1 MSLSLHTGQESH
13 PLVRAFVCS
22 SFRTRRNHIM
32 SDSSGLS
39 TSADDATLDYRTTP
53 SQNTSHEY
61 PVRVGSAAMFGQE
74 AEGGTSSHEI
84 FSNGDVE
91 MRSTGDTEPAPHP
104 SNSAQSNPDAMAAM
118 GSKARSLIQ
127 VVQRLETLGIQA
139 TIPSFPKFVVVGDQ
153 SHGKSSI
160 VEAICDIQLPRGQ
173 GTVTRC
179 PFQITTSGSPLPWTC
194 RIFLQPKYR
203 YSPTFKAGRDK
214 TKYDRWDEFNG
225 EPFHFATIH
234 DKHSLEETLKRAQ
247 LALLNPRT
255 DPAHFQSAHTS
266 WGKNELAFSPN
277 LIHIQISGPDLPEL
291 SFFDLP
297 GAINVHRDPNE
308 QHLVAFI
315 QKLLQNYIRDEQAL
329 VLLALSSDQDPETS
343 TALRF
348 VKECA
353 AEGRTMGV
361 LTKPDLITKGRM
373 PKIYD
378 LLYGEDF
385 QLGSGWFVTKQLS
398 SEEVESVSYEEARS
412 REQIFFSQEPW
423 ASTALGERFGI
434 HNVQA
439 TISRRLELH
448 ISTSL
453 PEISNRVQ
461 DRLDTVSKHLEQLPE
476 RPNGLSAC
484 YVVMDGAHTVTT
496 AITMLVRGEG
506 QTQLRAEY
514 KGLLREL
521 RTQLKQGK
529 PQIILGT
536 PGYVKPAISLD
547 TEDENDDPR
556 AANSRLSTETP
567 SKKRKVGNNHFQTPT
582 QCDRIKVDDS
592 FGTPASRNRSKTV
605 SEDAVQDSA
614 SSTGTPLALGE
625 VKDMFDFGSTTCL
638 PDQIDP
644 RVTES
649 LIKQFLQDWRRLVE
663 ELLVRIYRLLADKL
677 QACIYEVLPA
687 RQSTQLL
694 RDISGILE
702 SLVKDLVTQ
711 QKERIAYL
719 VNCEM
724 HKPITYNNKLLA
736 TETAAQKNRLEQLR
750 HIERVNEYYD
760 TLESKGAAR
769 IPYGEER
776 KRKFE
781 DQTLRSQL
789 GPDCYNREVDA
800 LATPLAYYDIASLR
814 LLDTIASHLEFGLM
828 YGLETR
834 LRDALRTG
842 LKVTEEQH
850 CLELLAED
858 PERENLGLRLTA
870 EKEKLVM
877 AMKDLD
883 GLPNMQ

>member
-1 MSLSLHTGQESH
+1 MSGKSGPSTPADGASLEH
-13 PLVRAFVCS
+13 R
-22 SFRTRRNHIM
+22 
-32 SDSSGLS
+32 
-39 TSADDATLDYRTTP
+39 TP
-53 SQNTSHEY
+53 SSQTTGYEY
-61 PVRVGSAAMFGQE
+61 SVRVGPAPMSAQQ
-74 AEGGTSSHEI
+74 AEGETSSHGTLPDDE
-84 FSNGDVE
+84 DVE
-91 MRSTGDTEPAPHP
+91 MSCSGGIGSGAKQCSPGQPI
-104 SNSAQSNPDAMAAM
+104 PDAMAAM

-127 VVQRLETLGIQA
+127 VIQRLETLGIQA

-179 PFQITTSGSPLPWTC
+179 PFQITTSSSTLPWTC

-234 DKHSLEETLKRAQ
+234 EKQSLEETLRRAQ

-255 DPAHFQSAHTS
+255 DPAHFQSTHTS
-266 WGKNELAFSPN
+266 WAKNELAFSPN
-277 LIHIQISGPDLPEL
+277 LIHIQINGPDLPEL

-434 HNVQA
+434 RNVQA

-461 DRLDTVSKHLEQLPE
+461 DRLATVSKHLEQFPE
-476 RPNGLSAC
+476 RPDGLSAC
-484 YVVMDGAHTVTT
+484 YLVMDEAHTVTT
-496 AITMLVRGEG
+496 AITMLIRGEG

-521 RTQLKQGK
+521 RTQLRQGK

-547 TEDENDDPR
+547 SDDDTDEPR

-567 SKKRKVGNNHFQTPT
+567 SKKRKVSSNNFQTPT
-582 QCDRIKVDDS
+582 QRDRIKVDDS
-592 FGTPASRNRSKTV
+592 FATPASRNRSKTV
-605 SEDAVQDSA
+605 SEDAAQYSV
-614 SSTGTPLALGE
+614 SSTGTPLALDE

-649 LIKQFLQDWRRLVE
+649 LIKQFLQDWRRFVE
-663 ELLVRIYRLLADKL
+663 ELLVRTYRLLADKL
-677 QACIYEVLPA
+677 QACIYEALPA

-702 SLVKDLVTQ
+702 SLVKDLLTQ
-711 QKERIAYL
+711 QKERLGYL
-719 VNCEM
+719 VDCEM

-736 TETAAQKNRLEQLR
+736 TETTAQKNRLGQLR
-750 HIERVNEYYD
+750 HIERVNEHYD

-769 IPYGEER
+769 IPHGEER
-776 KRKFE
+776 KKKLE

-789 GPDCYNREVDA
+789 GPDCFSREVDA

-814 LLDTIASHLEFGLM
+814 LVDTIASHLEFGLM
-828 YGLETR
+828 YGLETK

-858 PERENLGLRLTA
+858 PERENLRLRLTA